1 MPWIDLRL
9 AGTLVA
15 VMLGLQA
22 VCWLLAKGLGIRL
35 EKSVVACAWLAPLVV
50 LAPWLSGRELLVPCD
65 ILANVP
71 GAPVIERPRTHDLL
85 NDTVYQILP
94 WDLEVR
100 HALADRRLPFW
111 SDTLEGGSSPWANP
125 QAGVLSP
132 LRMAARAVPIQHHLL
147 AELAFK
153 LLVAFQGTWIVARLA
168 GRSRASSLLA
178 AAGFTLGGGLFS
190 WALFPVTTTMVWV
203 PWLVAG
209 VIRLFRR
216 PGPRVIATTALITGA
231 LLLSGH
237 PETAAFG
244 GLLAAVCGLGL
255 RRRSALFS
263 RNTVRGFGAAAVAAL
278 LGFGLAAPLLLP
290 FLAAVPE
297 SQRAGDMLAKGVG
310 AAPLNLLIPPTW
322 FEPGFAA
329 FALSPLSPH
338 VYGTPYH
345 GPFRGPMNWADSEA
359 GYTGVLAFAAAL
371 ITLLAAGDRRAWPFL
386 GFAAASLILAAHFLP
401 TAYLLSLVPPLRV
414 PAWARCLMPGALALC
429 VAGAFGTDLLFSR
442 MRLGWRAWVGLALAA
457 ALSLAAAADA
467 WTLTLWALLGAAVLI
482 ARWRPRW
489 GAVALAAVLL
499 TDLIPWSRSFLPA
512 GDPALFY
519 PRTEFMAVFRR
530 EAGDPAVFRGAGA
543 HLLIYPNLLSVY
555 GVADF
560 RPHNPLAPA
569 RYLRVLDAAFGFH
582 PTMNQYFA
590 PVGNVDHPLLDFLGV
605 RIVAGSPAVP
615 PSRTL
620 EEIDAGRFAPFTLL
634 RNPDALPR
642 WFFPRAVDVIRAGE
656 IDRWIAGLQDARRVA
671 VFQEEAGAWRPAA
684 GEGSP
689 PRPLLARPGH
699 VVLEIPPGGER
710 LLATSIVWS
719 RGWSAR
725 AAGRR
730 LPVLKVNGAFVGV
743 RLPADAARLELRF
756 LPPGLIAGCVAFGV
770 SLAALAG
777 LFFYRP
783 SRGASASTPR
793 SMASGGAAVKQS
805 RTWVG

>member
-1 MPWIDLRL
+1 MPWIDARL
-9 AGTLVA
+9 TGTLVA

-22 VCWLLAKGLGIRL
+22 LCWLLAKGLGVRL
-35 EKSVVACAWLAPLVV
+35 ERSAVVCGWLAPLVV

-65 ILANVP
+65 VLADVP
-71 GAPVIERPRTHDLL
+71 GAPAIERPHTHDLL

-132 LRMAARAVPIQHHLL
+132 LQMAARAVPLQHHLL
-147 AELAFK
+147 AELVLK
-153 LLVAFQGTWIVARLA
+153 LLLAFQGTWIVARLA

-190 WALFPVTTTMVWV
+190 WALFPVTATMAWV

-216 PGPRVIATTALITGA
+216 PGPRVIATTGLVTGA

-255 RRRSALFS
+255 RRRAVGLG
-263 RNTVRGFGAAAVAAL
+263 RGFGAAAVAAL
-278 LGFGLAAPLLLP
+278 LGFGLAAPQLLP

-297 SQRAGDMLAKGVG
+297 SQRAGETLEKGVA
-310 AAPLNLLIPPTW
+310 AAPFNPLYPPTW
-322 FEPGFAA
+322 FEPGYAA

-338 VYGTPYH
+338 VYGMPYH
-345 GPFRGPMNWADSEA
+345 GPFRGPINWADSEG
-359 GYTGVLAFAAAL
+359 GYTGLLA
-371 ITLLAAGDRRAWPFL
+371 LAAGLIALLASRDRRAWPFL
-386 GFAAASLILAAHFLP
+386 GFAAASLILAARFLP
-401 TAYLLSLVPPLRV
+401 TAYLLHLVPPLRV
-414 PAWARCLMPGALALC
+414 LAWARCLMPGALALC
-429 VAGAFGTDLLFSR
+429 VAGAFGTDRLFSR
-442 MRLGWRAWVGLALAA
+442 VRPGWRAWVGLALAA

-467 WTLTLWALLGAAVLI
+467 WTLTLWALLGAAVLV

-499 TDLIPWSRSFLPA
+499 TDLVPWSRSFLPA
-512 GDPALFY
+512 GHPSLFY
-519 PRTEFMAVFRR
+519 PRTEFMAVFLR
-530 EAGDPAVFRGAGA
+530 EAGDPAVSRGVGA

-555 GVADF
+555 GAADF

-569 RYLRVLDAAFGFH
+569 RYLRVLDAAFGFR

-590 PVGNVDHPLLDFLGV
+590 PLGNVDHPLLDFLGV

-620 EEIDAGRFAPFTLL
+620 EEIDGGRFAPFTLL

-642 WFFPRAVDVIRAGE
+642 WFFPRAVDVIRPGE
-656 IDRWIAGLQDARRVA
+656 IDRWIAGLQDAHRVA
-671 VFQEEAGAWRPAA
+671 VFQEETGAWRPAA
-684 GEGSP
+684 GEGPP
-689 PRPLLARPGH
+689 PRPLLTKPGH
-699 VVLEIPPGGER
+699 IVLEIPPGGER

-725 AAGRR
+725 AGDRS

-743 RLPADAARLELRF
+743 RIPADASRVELRF
-756 LPPGLIAGCVAFGV
+756 LPPGLIAGCVLFGA
-770 SLAALAG
+770 SLAALAF

-783 SRGASASTPR
+783 SSGASASTPR
-793 SMASGGAAVKQS
+793 STASGGAAVKQR